1 MRRKGHR
8 QTACPNNGLRGLL
21 ANEREMTGEQI
32 YDTEEEELD
41 DTEEEQVAGD
51 RGTLLM
57 LQKIAWLPRQQ
68 KLGNGRH
75 YLTPHAR

>member
-1 MRRKGHR
+1 
-8 QTACPNNGLRGLL
+8 
-21 ANEREMTGEQI
+21 MTGEQI